1 MGTTEDTA
9 DAVDAADAR
18 TAVLVREA
26 MDRATAELPA
36 LLDLSGPARAQG
48 RRRRARVRVAI
59 GAGVLAVATLGAVTA
74 SLLPGGGGQ
83 RPVEDV
89 VAAPPASP
97 TAPPQP
103 VHIEPTPGE
112 SSMAGLPPAERARQE
127 DFQNRAVGVLQ
138 SLLPPAVGTVQ
149 RTDLKVNFFQATK
162 DGTAFPVIFSVRP
175 SGEKPQPC
183 QEVRGRVCA
192 KATLPGGIEAH
203 ASTIPTG
210 TATETE
216 VSFRYGTCNV
226 RLSVFPHEASNT
238 SAPVTPAQLLD
249 VVGAPAFLD
258 LVRAAEAQ
266 PMEEEQRS
274 VPGG

>member
-1 MGTTEDTA
+1 MGTNEDTA
-9 DAVDAADAR
+9 DAR
-18 TAVLVREA
+18 TALLVREA

-36 LLDLSGPARAQG
+36 LMDLSGPARTEG

-74 SLLPGGGGQ
+74 SLLPSDGAR
-83 RPVEDV
+83 RPVEAV
-89 VAAPPASP
+89 VAAPPAQPSP

-127 DFQNRAVGVLQ
+127 NFQDRAVGVLQ

-149 RTDLKVNFFQATK
+149 RTDLKVNFYQATK
-162 DGTAFPVIFSVRP
+162 DGTAFPLIFSVRP
-175 SGEKPQPC
+175 SGEKPSPC
-183 QEVRGRVCA
+183 QEIRGRVCA

-210 TATETE
+210 TVTETE

-249 VVGAPAFLD
+249 VAKAPAFLD

-266 PMEEEQRS
+266 PMEEEQRI

>member
-9 DAVDAADAR
+9 DAR
-18 TAVLVREA
+18 TALLVREA

-36 LLDLSGPARAQG
+36 LLDLAGPARAEG
-48 RRRRARVRVAI
+48 RRRRARVRVAV
-59 GAGVLAVATLGAVTA
+59 GAGVLAVATLGAVAA

-83 RPVEDV
+83 RPVEVV
-89 VAAPPASP
+89 VAAPPSP

-112 SSMAGLPPAERARQE
+112 SSMAGLPPTERARQE

-149 RTDLKVNFFQATK
+149 RTDLRVNFFQATK

-183 QEVRGRVCA
+183 LEIKGRVCA

-238 SAPVTPAQLLD
+238 SAPVTPAQLLE
-249 VVGAPAFLD
+249 VAKAPAFLD

-266 PMEEEQRS
+266 PMEKEQRS
-274 VPGG
+274 IPGG